1 MFHGRVSLNLVLPL
15 LLVNFMSGYR
25 LELMYIHLHC
35 KYQVKSHSSTWFPAD
50 FATNIAHTNHFF
62 FCFYTTV
69 TLNFH
74 TYKLNSSIYVWRNL
88 VFQIVGRSYLWTMYL
103 RMLGRGIWLKATA
116 LLVFFLYLDKSLKKL
131 LNNRLVDRLK
141 KCGFFLISSMVS
153 GLLNQLQIFWQ
164 LHLIELMAVF
174 TN

>member
-1 MFHGRVSLNLVLPL
+1 MIIWEMFHGRVSLNLVLPL

-116 LLVFFLYLDKSLKKL
+116 LLVFFLYLDKSLK
-131 LNNRLVDRLK
+131 N
-141 KCGFFLISSMVS
+141 F
-153 GLLNQLQIFWQ
+153 
-164 LHLIELMAVF
+164 
-174 TN
+174 